1 MEKQEKSIK
10 FTQVVDG
17 DVVKKE
23 ELGGIIEQAIKDTA
37 DSPDEKNVK
46 KIPLLFYSLNQ
57 QELGKMKSTRNNGR
71 NCYDRHY
78 Y

>member
-23 ELGGIIEQAIKDTA
+23 DLGGIIEQALKDTA

-46 KIPLLFYSLNQ
+46 KIPLLFIL
-57 QELGKMKSTRNNGR
+57 
-71 NCYDRHY
+71 
-78 Y
+78 

>member
-23 ELGGIIEQAIKDTA
+23 KLGGIIEQAIMDTA
-37 DSPDEKNVK
+37 DYPDEMNV
-46 KIPLLFYSLNQ
+46 
-57 QELGKMKSTRNNGR
+57 
-71 NCYDRHY
+71 
-78 Y
+78 

>member
-23 ELGGIIEQAIKDTA
+23 ELGDHRTG
-37 DSPDEKNVK
+37 N
-46 KIPLLFYSLNQ
+46 
-57 QELGKMKSTRNNGR
+57 
-71 NCYDRHY
+71 
-78 Y
+78 

>member
-23 ELGGIIEQAIKDTA
+23 ELGGDHRTG
-37 DSPDEKNVK
+37 N
-46 KIPLLFYSLNQ
+46 
-57 QELGKMKSTRNNGR
+57 
-71 NCYDRHY
+71 
-78 Y
+78 